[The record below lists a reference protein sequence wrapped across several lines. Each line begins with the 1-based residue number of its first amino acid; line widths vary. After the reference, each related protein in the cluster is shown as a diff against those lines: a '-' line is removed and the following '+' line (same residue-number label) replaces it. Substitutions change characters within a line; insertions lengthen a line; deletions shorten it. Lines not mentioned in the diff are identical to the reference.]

1 MFRKEKI
8 FTAVYKCRCCNKWI
22 FETMYVPQTV
32 REFRST
38 SVREV
43 PLWEMYEYLDKT
55 APKIRLDICS
65 CTDHGKTVQELICI
79 TEKEDK

>member
-1 MFRKEKI
+1 MLRKEKI
-8 FTAVYKCRCCNKWI
+8 FTAAYKCRCCNKWI

-38 SVREV
+38 SVKEV

-55 APKIRLDICS
+55 VPKIRLDICS
-65 CTDHGKTVQELICI
+65 CTDHGKTVQELIYI